1 MMDKMIIII
10 IIVDVF
16 YGEISDSE
24 IDKFIMSLN
33 AAKHNEIHPIYHVD
47 LEEELLITF
56 EDDNLIQEEIRTPA
70 IAKILTTKGK
80 EDRLH
85 FIDTD
90 IDTPGLSLNQSEES
104 LTRKYNENIFKRN
117 NGTLHLKDI

>member
-1 MMDKMIIII
+1 
-10 IIVDVF
+10 
-16 YGEISDSE
+16 
-24 IDKFIMSLN
+24 MSLN
-33 AAKHNEIHPIYHVD
+33 VAKHNEIHPIYLVALD
-47 LEEELLITF
+47 EED

-70 IAKILTTKGK
+70 IAKISTAKGK
-80 EDRLH
+80 ESTLH

-104 LTRKYNENIFKRN
+104 LTRKYDENIFKRN